1 MTDGWTFG
9 YARVSTNTQDLTTQT
24 EALTKLGVAPERIFS
39 DKGMTGT
46 KRDRPGLKAVL
57 AACRPGDTLVV
68 TKLDRLARSL
78 RDATDIAAELTA
90 AGVRLNLGGSVYDPT
105 DPVGRLLFN
114 VLGMVAEFESDLI
127 RARTRE
133 GMASAKVR
141 GKLKGR
147 KPKLSPAQERH
158 LVALHRAGDHTIA
171 ELTELFS
178 IGRATV
184 YRALDR
190 AGATASA
197 ELTLPRVNS
206 SAD

>member
-1 MTDGWTFG
+1 METGWTLG
-9 YARVSTNTQDLTTQT
+9 YARVSTDGQDLTAQT
-24 EALTKLGVAPERIFS
+24 DALVALGVPAERVFT

-46 KRDRPGLKAVL
+46 KRDRPGLKSAL

-78 RDATDIAAELTA
+78 RDATDIAEELTRR
-90 AGVRLNLGGSVYDPT
+90 GVRLNLGGSVYDPT

-133 GMASAKVR
+133 GMATARVR

-158 LVALHRAGDHTIA
+158 LVALHRAGDHSIA
-171 ELTELFS
+171 ELVELFG

-190 AGATASA
+190 HPVA
-197 ELTLPRVNS
+197 ETPDLVLPRVE
-206 SAD
+206 A

>member
-1 MTDGWTFG
+1 MNDGWVLG
-9 YARVSTNTQDLTTQT
+9 YARVSTDKQDLSAQT
-24 EALTKLGVAPERIFS
+24 DALAALGVPEDRVFS

-46 KRDRPGLKAVL
+46 KRDRPGLRSAL

-78 RDATDIAAELTA
+78 RDATDIASELTSK
-90 AGVRLNLGGSVYDPT
+90 GVRLNLGGSVYDPT

-133 GMASAKVR
+133 GMATAKVR

-158 LVALHRAGDHTIA
+158 LVALHRAGDHSIA
-171 ELTELFS
+171 ELVELFG

-190 AGATASA
+190 HPVETAPDLA
-197 ELTLPRVNS
+197 LPRV
-206 SAD
+206 DK